1 MVTTVLLLWTPAF
14 AGVTNFMRCA
24 WLRESVSMPAETTR
38 DGVSAA
44 QAGAPPTIAPER
56 RVLIFIAAL
65 ASVFITQI
73 ESTIV
78 ATAMPTIVGEIGG
91 FELLSWVFTIYLLT
105 QAVTTPIYG
114 RLSDLYGR
122 KPILLFGIVLFI
134 AASMLCGL
142 AWNMPSLIVFRAI
155 QGLGAGA
162 ISPVGRTLIGDIYHG
177 ADRARMQGYVS
188 GVFIGAAL
196 LGPVVGAFLVAHTTW
211 QMVFWFNV
219 PLGLIAG
226 AILIFAFKEQSQRR
240 AGRIDV
246 SGALLLAAGS
256 FVLLYAL
263 AQAAMLPVVWFAL
276 LLALALILLVGFG
289 LYERSVSEPIWP
301 MSLWRNRMSTSGNLV
316 SFTLGATIMGVTAYL
331 PVYIQGVMGQSAMT
345 AGLAIMSMSA
355 TSPIGAV
362 AAGQIMLRSSY
373 RVTASI
379 GGVFF
384 IIGTVMMTLLAAGQR
399 AGLGDGKRLA
409 DRSRPRPQQ
418 QHLYGRDPG
427 RVELE
432 HARHRDRHLHLL
444 AHFRPGARRR
454 GFRRHPQSWLSRYLQ
469 GEGDL
474 LTRILTPEQ
483 RATLPQETLAPLMQE
498 FSHSL
503 HIVFVILVVLA
514 VATLA
519 IGYMLPRGR
528 SIRR

>member
-1 MVTTVLLLWTPAF
+1 M
-14 AGVTNFMRCA
+14 
-24 WLRESVSMPAETTR
+24 SAETMR
-38 DGVSAA
+38 DEAA
-44 QAGAPPTIAPER
+44 AGPAIAPER

-91 FELLSWVFTIYLLT
+91 FDLLSWVFTIYLLT

-122 KPILLFGIVLFI
+122 KPILLFGIGLFI
-134 AASMLCGL
+134 VASMLCGL
-142 AWNMPSLIVFRAI
+142 AWNMPSLIFFRAI

-188 GVFIGAAL
+188 GVFIGSAV
-196 LGPVVGAFLVAHTTW
+196 LGPIVGAFIVAHTIW

-226 AILIFAFKEQSQRR
+226 GILMLVFKERFERR
-240 AGRIDV
+240 PGRLDV
-246 SGALLLAAGS
+246 VGALLLAAGS

-263 AQAAMLPVVWFAL
+263 AQSAVLPVVGFAAL
-276 LLALALILLVGFG
+276 MALAVILIVAFG

-301 MSLWRNRMSTSGNLV
+301 MSLWRDRMSTSGNLV
-316 SFTLGATIMGVTAYL
+316 SFSLGVTIMGVTAYL

-345 AGLAIMSMSA
+345 AGLIITAMSA

-362 AAGQIMLRSSY
+362 VAGRIMLRSSY

-379 GGVFF
+379 GGIFY
-384 IIGTVMMTLLAAGQR
+384 IIGTVMMVMLAATSGPIWIM
-399 AGLGDGKRLA
+399 AGASMIGLGLGLNNNTYMVAIQAESSWSTRGIA
-409 DRSRPRPQQ
+409 TGAFIFSRIFGQA
-418 QHLYGRDPG
+418 L
-427 RVELE
+427 
-432 HARHRDRHLHLL
+432 
-444 AHFRPGARRR
+444 GAAAF
-454 GFRRHPQSWLSRYLQ
+454 GGILNAGLSRYLQ

-474 LTRILTPEQ
+474 LSRILTPEQ
-483 RATLPQETLAPLMQE
+483 RASLPPETLAPLLQE
-498 FSHSL
+498 FSHAL
-503 HIVFVILVVLA
+503 HIIFIIVTVFA
-514 VATLA
+514 VASLA
-519 IGYMLPRGR
+519 IGYMLPKGR

>member
-1 MVTTVLLLWTPAF
+1 M
-14 AGVTNFMRCA
+14 
-24 WLRESVSMPAETTR
+24 SAETMR
-38 DGVSAA
+38 DEAA
-44 QAGAPPTIAPER
+44 AGPAIAPER

-91 FELLSWVFTIYLLT
+91 FDLLSWVFTIYLLT

-122 KPILLFGIVLFI
+122 KPILLFGIGLFI
-134 AASMLCGL
+134 VASMLCGL
-142 AWNMPSLIVFRAI
+142 AWNMPSLIFFRAI

-188 GVFIGAAL
+188 GVFIGSAV
-196 LGPVVGAFLVAHTTW
+196 LGPIVGAFIVAHTIW

-226 AILIFAFKEQSQRR
+226 GILMLVFKERFERR
-240 AGRIDV
+240 PGRLDV
-246 SGALLLAAGS
+246 AGALLLAAGS

-263 AQAAMLPVVWFAL
+263 AQSAVLPVVGFAAL
-276 LLALALILLVGFG
+276 MALAVILIVAFG

-301 MSLWRNRMSTSGNLV
+301 MSLWRDRMSTSGNLV
-316 SFTLGATIMGVTAYL
+316 SFSLGVTIMGVTAYL

-345 AGLAIMSMSA
+345 AGLIITAMSA

-362 AAGQIMLRSSY
+362 VAGRIMLRSSY

-379 GGVFF
+379 GGIFY
-384 IIGTVMMTLLAAGQR
+384 IIGTVMMVMLAATSGPIWIM
-399 AGLGDGKRLA
+399 AGASMIGLGLGLNNNTYMVAIQAESSWSTRGIA
-409 DRSRPRPQQ
+409 TGAFIFSRIFGQA
-418 QHLYGRDPG
+418 L
-427 RVELE
+427 
-432 HARHRDRHLHLL
+432 
-444 AHFRPGARRR
+444 GAAAF
-454 GFRRHPQSWLSRYLQ
+454 GGILNAGLSRYLQ

-474 LTRILTPEQ
+474 LSRILTPEQ
-483 RATLPQETLAPLMQE
+483 RASLPPETLAPLLQE
-498 FSHSL
+498 FSHAL
-503 HIVFVILVVLA
+503 HIIFIIVTVFA
-514 VATLA
+514 VASLA
-519 IGYMLPRGR
+519 IGYMLPKGR

>member
-1 MVTTVLLLWTPAF
+1 
-14 AGVTNFMRCA
+14 
-24 WLRESVSMPAETTR
+24 MPAETTQ
-38 DGVSAA
+38 DGISAA
-44 QAGAPPTIAPER
+44 QAAAPAIAPEK

-65 ASVFITQI
+65 ASAFITQI

-91 FELLSWVFTIYLLT
+91 FDLLSWVFTIYLLT

-122 KPILLFGIVLFI
+122 KPILLLGIGIFI
-134 AASMLCGL
+134 VASVLCGF
-142 AWNMPSLIVFRAI
+142 AWNMPSLIAFRAI

-177 ADRARMQGYVS
+177 AERARMQGWVS

-196 LGPVVGAFLVAHTTW
+196 IGPVAGAFLVAHTIW
-211 QMVFWFNV
+211 QMVFWINV

-226 AILIFAFKEQSQRR
+226 TILITVFKERFERR
-240 AGRIDV
+240 PGRIDV
-246 SGALLLAAGS
+246 VGALLLTAGS
-256 FVLLYAL
+256 FVLLYGL
-263 AQAAMLPVVWFAL
+263 AQAAVLPLPWFVALTALGL
-276 LLALALILLVGFG
+276 LLLVAFGF
-289 LYERSVSEPIWP
+289 YERSVTDPIWP
-301 MSLWRNRMSTSGNLV
+301 MNLWRDRMSTSGNLV

-331 PVYIQGVMGQSAMT
+331 PVYIQGVMGQSAMV
-345 AGLAIMSMSA
+345 AGLTIMSMSA

-362 AAGQIMLRSSY
+362 VAGQIMLRSSY

-379 GGVFF
+379 GGIFY
-384 IIGTVMMTLLAAGQR
+384 IAGTVMMAMLGATSGPSWVVVSGTLIGI
-399 AGLGDGKRLA
+399 GLGLNNNTYMVAIQAESSWSTRGIATGAFIFSRIFGQALGAAAFGGILNLGLA
-409 DRSRPRPQQ
+409 
-418 QHLYGRDPG
+418 
-427 RVELE
+427 
-432 HARHRDRHLHLL
+432 
-444 AHFRPGARRR
+444 
-454 GFRRHPQSWLSRYLQ
+454 RYLQ

-483 RATLPQETLAPLMQE
+483 RATLPADTLAPLMQE

-503 HIVFVILVVLA
+503 HIVFMILAALA

-519 IGYMLPRGR
+519 IGYMLPKGR

>member
-1 MVTTVLLLWTPAF
+1 MSAEAMRDEATAGPA
-14 AGVTNFMRCA
+14 
-24 WLRESVSMPAETTR
+24 
-38 DGVSAA
+38 
-44 QAGAPPTIAPER
+44 IAPER

-91 FELLSWVFTIYLLT
+91 FDLLSWVFTIYLLT

-122 KPILLFGIVLFI
+122 KPILLFGIGLFI
-134 AASMLCGL
+134 VASMLCGL
-142 AWNMPSLIVFRAI
+142 AWNMPSLIFFRAI

-188 GVFIGAAL
+188 GVFIGSAV
-196 LGPVVGAFLVAHTTW
+196 LGPIVGAFIVAHTIW

-226 AILIFAFKEQSQRR
+226 GILMLVFKERFERR
-240 AGRIDV
+240 PGRLDV
-246 SGALLLAAGS
+246 AGALLLAAGS

-263 AQAAMLPVVWFAL
+263 AQSAVLPVAWFAAL
-276 LLALALILLVGFG
+276 MALAVILIVAFG

-301 MSLWRNRMSTSGNLV
+301 MSLWRDRMSTSGNLV
-316 SFTLGATIMGVTAYL
+316 SFSLGVTIMGVTAYL

-345 AGLAIMSMSA
+345 AGLIITAMSA

-362 AAGQIMLRSSY
+362 VAGRIMLRSSY

-379 GGVFF
+379 GGIFY
-384 IIGTVMMTLLAAGQR
+384 IIGTVMMVMLAVTSGPIWIMAG
-399 AGLGDGKRLA
+399 ASMIGLGLGLNNNTYMVAIQAESSWSTRGIA
-409 DRSRPRPQQ
+409 TGAFIFSRIFGQA
-418 QHLYGRDPG
+418 L
-427 RVELE
+427 
-432 HARHRDRHLHLL
+432 
-444 AHFRPGARRR
+444 GAAAF
-454 GFRRHPQSWLSRYLQ
+454 GGILNAGLSRYLQ

-474 LTRILTPEQ
+474 LSRILTPEQ
-483 RATLPQETLAPLMQE
+483 RASLPPETLAPLLQE
-498 FSHSL
+498 FSHAL
-503 HIVFVILVVLA
+503 HIIFIIVTVFA
-514 VATLA
+514 VASLA
-519 IGYMLPRGR
+519 IGYMLPKGR

>member
-1 MVTTVLLLWTPAF
+1 
-14 AGVTNFMRCA
+14 
-24 WLRESVSMPAETTR
+24 MPAETTR
-38 DGVSAA
+38 EGISAA
-44 QAGAPPTIAPER
+44 PAAAAPAIAPER

-196 LGPVVGAFLVAHTTW
+196 LGPVVGAFLVAHSTW

-240 AGRIDV
+240 PGRIDV

-263 AQAAMLPVVWFAL
+263 AQAAVLPVLWFAL
-276 LLALALILLVGFG
+276 LLALALILLVAFGF
-289 LYERSVSEPIWP
+289 YERSVSEPIWP

-384 IIGTVMMTLLAAGQR
+384 IIGTVMMTLLGAGS
-399 AGLGDGKRLA
+399 GLGWVMTSALLIGLGLGLNNNTYMVAIQAESDWSTRGIA
-409 DRSRPRPQQ
+409 TGTFIFSRIFGQA
-418 QHLYGRDPG
+418 L
-427 RVELE
+427 
-432 HARHRDRHLHLL
+432 
-444 AHFRPGARRR
+444 GAAAF
-454 GFRRHPQSWLSRYLQ
+454 GGILNLGLSRYLQ

-483 RATLPQETLAPLMQE
+483 RAGLPQEALAPLMQE

-503 HIVFVILVVLA
+503 HIVFMILVVLA
-514 VATLA
+514 VASLA
-519 IGYMLPRGR
+519 IGYMLPKGR

>member
-1 MVTTVLLLWTPAF
+1 M
-14 AGVTNFMRCA
+14 
-24 WLRESVSMPAETTR
+24 SAETMR
-38 DGVSAA
+38 DEAA
-44 QAGAPPTIAPER
+44 AGPAIAPER

-91 FELLSWVFTIYLLT
+91 FDLLSWVFTIYLLT

-122 KPILLFGIVLFI
+122 KPILLFGIGLFI
-134 AASMLCGL
+134 VASMLCGL
-142 AWNMPSLIVFRAI
+142 AWNMPSLIFFRAI

-188 GVFIGAAL
+188 GVFIGSAV
-196 LGPVVGAFLVAHTTW
+196 LGPIVGAFIVAHTIW

-226 AILIFAFKEQSQRR
+226 GILMLVFKERFERR
-240 AGRIDV
+240 PGRLDV
-246 SGALLLAAGS
+246 AGALLLAAGS

-263 AQAAMLPVVWFAL
+263 AQSAVLPVAWFAAL
-276 LLALALILLVGFG
+276 MALAVILIVAFG

-301 MSLWRNRMSTSGNLV
+301 MSLWRDRMSTSGNLV
-316 SFTLGATIMGVTAYL
+316 SFSLGVTIMGVTAYL

-345 AGLAIMSMSA
+345 AGLIITAMSA

-362 AAGQIMLRSSY
+362 VAGRIMLRSSY

-379 GGVFF
+379 GGIFY
-384 IIGTVMMTLLAAGQR
+384 IIGTVMMVMLAATSGPIWIM
-399 AGLGDGKRLA
+399 AGASMIGLGLGLNNNTYMVAIQAESSWSTRGIA
-409 DRSRPRPQQ
+409 TGAFIFSRIFGQA
-418 QHLYGRDPG
+418 L
-427 RVELE
+427 
-432 HARHRDRHLHLL
+432 
-444 AHFRPGARRR
+444 GAAAF
-454 GFRRHPQSWLSRYLQ
+454 GGILNAGLSRYLQ

-474 LTRILTPEQ
+474 LSRILTPEQ
-483 RATLPQETLAPLMQE
+483 RASLPPETLAPLLQE
-498 FSHSL
+498 FSHAL
-503 HIVFVILVVLA
+503 HIIFIIVTVFA
-514 VATLA
+514 VASLA
-519 IGYMLPRGR
+519 IGYMLPKGR

>member
-1 MVTTVLLLWTPAF
+1 
-14 AGVTNFMRCA
+14 
-24 WLRESVSMPAETTR
+24 MPAETTQ
-38 DGVSAA
+38 DSVAA
-44 QAGAPPTIAPER
+44 TQAGAPAIAPEK

-65 ASVFITQI
+65 ASAFITQI

-91 FELLSWVFTIYLLT
+91 FGLLSWVFTIYLLT

-122 KPILLFGIVLFI
+122 KPILLFGIAVFI
-134 AASMLCGL
+134 VSSIL
-142 AWNMPSLIVFRAI
+142 AGFAWSMPSLIAFRAI

-162 ISPVGRTLIGDIYHG
+162 ISPVSRTLIGDIYHG
-177 ADRARMQGYVS
+177 AARARMQGYVS
-188 GVFIGAAL
+188 AVFIGAAL
-196 LGPVVGAFLVAHTTW
+196 LGPVVGAFLVAHTIW
-211 QMVFWFNV
+211 QMVFWINV

-226 AILIFAFKEQSQRR
+226 AILVFAFKEQFARR
-240 AGRIDV
+240 SARIDV
-246 SGALLLAAGS
+246 GGALLLAAGS

-263 AQAAMLPVVWFAL
+263 AQAAVLPLPWFVVLTAL
-276 LLALALILLVGFG
+276 GLLLLVGFG
-289 LYERSVSEPIWP
+289 VYESSVTDPIWP
-301 MSLWRNRMSTSGNLV
+301 MSLWRDRMSTSGNLV

-331 PVYIQGVMGQSAMT
+331 PVYIQGVMGESAMT
-345 AGLAIMSMSA
+345 AGLAIMAMSA

-373 RVTASI
+373 RVTASV

-384 IIGTVMMTLLAAGQR
+384 IIGTVMMIMLGAASGPSWILASAVMI
-399 AGLGDGKRLA
+399 GLGLGFSNNTYMVAIQAECSWSTRGIA
-409 DRSRPRPQQ
+409 TGAFIFSRIFGQA
-418 QHLYGRDPG
+418 L
-427 RVELE
+427 
-432 HARHRDRHLHLL
+432 
-444 AHFRPGARRR
+444 GAAAF
-454 GFRRHPQSWLSRYLQ
+454 GGILNLGLSHYLQ

-483 RATLPQETLAPLMQE
+483 RASLPAETLAPLMQE
-498 FSHSL
+498 FSHAL
-503 HIVFVILVVLA
+503 HIVFVILTVLA

-519 IGYMLPRGR
+519 IGYMLPKGR

>member
-1 MVTTVLLLWTPAF
+1 
-14 AGVTNFMRCA
+14 
-24 WLRESVSMPAETTR
+24 MPAETTR
-38 DGVSAA
+38 DSRSAA
-44 QAGAPPTIAPER
+44 RANAAPAIAPER

-65 ASVFITQI
+65 ASAFITQI

-91 FELLSWVFTIYLLT
+91 FALLSWVFTVYLLT

-114 RLSDLYGR
+114 RLADLYGR
-122 KPILLFGIVLFI
+122 KPVLLFGIALFI
-134 AASMLCGL
+134 TASILCGF
-142 AWNMPSLIVFRAI
+142 AWNMPSLIAFRAV

-162 ISPVGRTLIGDIYHG
+162 LSPVSRTLIGDIYHG

-188 GVFIGAAL
+188 AVFIGAAL
-196 LGPVVGAFLVAHTTW
+196 LGPVTGAFLVAHTIW
-211 QMVFWFNV
+211 QMVFWINI

-226 AILIFAFKEQSQRR
+226 AILLLVFQERFERR

-246 SGALLLAAGS
+246 RGALLLAMGS

-263 AQAAMLPVVWFAL
+263 AQSAVLPALWFAL
-276 LLALALILLVGFG
+276 LLALAVILLAGFG

-301 MSLWRNRMSTSGNLV
+301 MNLWRDRVSTSGNLV
-316 SFTLGATIMGVTAYL
+316 SFTIGATIMGVTAYL

-355 TSPIGAV
+355 TSPLGAV

-373 RVTASI
+373 RLTASI

-384 IIGTVMMTLLAAGQR
+384 IIGTVMMTLLGTASGPVWVLASGLMI
-399 AGLGDGKRLA
+399 GLGLGFSNNTYMVAIQAESGWSTRGIA
-409 DRSRPRPQQ
+409 T
-418 QHLYGRDPG
+418 GAFIF
-427 RVELE
+427 
-432 HARHRDRHLHLL
+432 ARIFGQ
-444 AHFRPGARRR
+444 AIGAAAF
-454 GFRRHPQSWLSRYLQ
+454 GGILNLGLSHYLQ

-474 LTRILTPEQ
+474 LSRILTPEQ
-483 RATLPQETLAPLMQE
+483 RASLAPETLAPLMQE

-503 HIVFVILVVLA
+503 HIVFLILVTLA
-514 VATLA
+514 VASLA
-519 IGYMLPRGR
+519 IGYRLPKGRG
-528 SIRR
+528 IRR

>member
-1 MVTTVLLLWTPAF
+1 
-14 AGVTNFMRCA
+14 
-24 WLRESVSMPAETTR
+24 MPAETTR
-38 DGVSAA
+38 EGISAA
-44 QAGAPPTIAPER
+44 RAAAPAIAPER

-65 ASVFITQI
+65 ASAFITQI

-122 KPILLFGIVLFI
+122 KPILLFGIAVFIVASVLSGF
-134 AASMLCGL
+134 
-142 AWNMPSLIVFRAI
+142 AWSMPSLIAFRAI

-162 ISPVGRTLIGDIYHG
+162 ISPVSRTLIGDIYHG

-188 GVFIGAAL
+188 AVFISAAL
-196 LGPVVGAFLVAHTTW
+196 LGPVVGAFLVAHTIW
-211 QMVFWFNV
+211 QMVFWINV

-226 AILIFAFKEQSQRR
+226 AILILAFKERFERR
-240 AGRIDV
+240 SARIDIG
-246 SGALLLAAGS
+246 GALLLAAGS

-263 AQAAMLPVVWFAL
+263 AQAALLPVAWFVALTALGL
-276 LLALALILLVGFG
+276 LLLVAFGF
-289 LYERSVSEPIWP
+289 YERSVTDPIWP
-301 MSLWRNRMSTSGNLV
+301 MNLWRDRMSTSGNLV
-316 SFTLGATIMGVTAYL
+316 SFTIGATIMGVTAYL

-355 TSPIGAV
+355 TSPVGAV

-384 IIGTVMMTLLAAGQR
+384 IVGTVMMTSLDTASGPYWIMAS
-399 AGLGDGKRLA
+399 AVMIGLGLGFSNNTYMVAIQAECSWSTRGIA
-409 DRSRPRPQQ
+409 TGAFIFSRIFGQA
-418 QHLYGRDPG
+418 L
-427 RVELE
+427 
-432 HARHRDRHLHLL
+432 
-444 AHFRPGARRR
+444 GAAAF
-454 GFRRHPQSWLSRYLQ
+454 GGILNLGLSRYLQ
-469 GEGDL
+469 GDGDL

-483 RATLPQETLAPLMQE
+483 RATLPPETLAPLMQE

-503 HIVFVILVVLA
+503 HIVFMILVVLA
-514 VATLA
+514 VASLA
-519 IGYMLPRGR
+519 IGYMLPKGR

>member
-1 MVTTVLLLWTPAF
+1 M
-14 AGVTNFMRCA
+14 
-24 WLRESVSMPAETTR
+24 SAETMR
-38 DGVSAA
+38 DEAA
-44 QAGAPPTIAPER
+44 AGPAIAPER

-91 FELLSWVFTIYLLT
+91 FDLLSWVFTIYLLT

-122 KPILLFGIVLFI
+122 KPILLFGIGLFI
-134 AASMLCGL
+134 VASMLCGL
-142 AWNMPSLIVFRAI
+142 AWNMPSLIFFRAI

-188 GVFIGAAL
+188 GVFIGSAV
-196 LGPVVGAFLVAHTTW
+196 LGPIVGAFIVAHTIW

-226 AILIFAFKEQSQRR
+226 GILMLVFKERFERR
-240 AGRIDV
+240 PGRLDV
-246 SGALLLAAGS
+246 AGALLLAAGS

-263 AQAAMLPVVWFAL
+263 AQSAVLPVVWFAAL
-276 LLALALILLVGFG
+276 MALAVILIVAFG

-301 MSLWRNRMSTSGNLV
+301 MSLWRDRMSTSGNLV
-316 SFTLGATIMGVTAYL
+316 SFSLGVTIMGVTAYL

-345 AGLAIMSMSA
+345 AGLIITAMSA

-362 AAGQIMLRSSY
+362 VAGRIMLRSSY

-379 GGVFF
+379 GGIFY
-384 IIGTVMMTLLAAGQR
+384 IIGTVMMVMLAATSGPIWIM
-399 AGLGDGKRLA
+399 AGASMIGLGLGLNNNTYMVAIQAESSWSTRGIA
-409 DRSRPRPQQ
+409 TGAFIFSRIFGQA
-418 QHLYGRDPG
+418 L
-427 RVELE
+427 
-432 HARHRDRHLHLL
+432 
-444 AHFRPGARRR
+444 GAAAF
-454 GFRRHPQSWLSRYLQ
+454 GGILNAGLSRYLQ

-474 LTRILTPEQ
+474 LSRILTPEQ
-483 RATLPQETLAPLMQE
+483 RASLPPETLAPLLQE
-498 FSHSL
+498 FSHAL
-503 HIVFVILVVLA
+503 HIIFIIVTVFA
-514 VATLA
+514 VASLA
-519 IGYMLPRGR
+519 IGYMLPKGR

>member
-1 MVTTVLLLWTPAF
+1 M
-14 AGVTNFMRCA
+14 
-24 WLRESVSMPAETTR
+24 SAETMR
-38 DGVSAA
+38 DEAA
-44 QAGAPPTIAPER
+44 AGPAIAPER

-91 FELLSWVFTIYLLT
+91 FDLLSWVFTIYLLT

-122 KPILLFGIVLFI
+122 KPILLFGIGLFI
-134 AASMLCGL
+134 VASMLCGL
-142 AWNMPSLIVFRAI
+142 AWNMPSLIFFRAI

-188 GVFIGAAL
+188 GVFIGSAV
-196 LGPVVGAFLVAHTTW
+196 LGPIVGAFIVAHTIW

-226 AILIFAFKEQSQRR
+226 GILMLVFKERFERR
-240 AGRIDV
+240 PGRLDV
-246 SGALLLAAGS
+246 VGALLLAAGS

-263 AQAAMLPVVWFAL
+263 AQSAVLPVVWFAAL
-276 LLALALILLVGFG
+276 MALAVILIVAFG

-301 MSLWRNRMSTSGNLV
+301 MSLWRDRMSTSGNLV
-316 SFTLGATIMGVTAYL
+316 SFSLGVTIMGVTAYL

-345 AGLAIMSMSA
+345 AGLIITAMSA

-362 AAGQIMLRSSY
+362 VAGRIMLRSSY

-379 GGVFF
+379 GGIFY
-384 IIGTVMMTLLAAGQR
+384 IIGTVMMVMLAATSGPIWIM
-399 AGLGDGKRLA
+399 AGASMIGLGLGLNNNTYMVAIQAESSWSTRGIA
-409 DRSRPRPQQ
+409 TGAFIFSRIFGQA
-418 QHLYGRDPG
+418 L
-427 RVELE
+427 
-432 HARHRDRHLHLL
+432 
-444 AHFRPGARRR
+444 GAAAF
-454 GFRRHPQSWLSRYLQ
+454 GGILNAGLSRYLQ

-474 LTRILTPEQ
+474 LSRILTPEQ
-483 RATLPQETLAPLMQE
+483 RASLPPETLAPLLQE
-498 FSHSL
+498 FSHAL
-503 HIVFVILVVLA
+503 HIIFIIVTVFA
-514 VATLA
+514 VASLA
-519 IGYMLPRGR
+519 IGYMLPKGR

>member
-1 MVTTVLLLWTPAF
+1 M
-14 AGVTNFMRCA
+14 
-24 WLRESVSMPAETTR
+24 SAETMR
-38 DGVSAA
+38 DEAA
-44 QAGAPPTIAPER
+44 AGPAIAPER

-91 FELLSWVFTIYLLT
+91 FDLLSWVFTIYLLT

-122 KPILLFGIVLFI
+122 KPILLFGIGLFI
-134 AASMLCGL
+134 VASMLCGL
-142 AWNMPSLIVFRAI
+142 AWNMPSLIFFRAI

-188 GVFIGAAL
+188 GVFIGSAV
-196 LGPVVGAFLVAHTTW
+196 LGPIVGAFIVAHTIW

-226 AILIFAFKEQSQRR
+226 GILMLVFKERFERR
-240 AGRIDV
+240 PGRLDV
-246 SGALLLAAGS
+246 AGALLLAAGS

-263 AQAAMLPVVWFAL
+263 AQSAVLPVVWFAAL
-276 LLALALILLVGFG
+276 MALAVILIVAFG

-301 MSLWRNRMSTSGNLV
+301 MSLWRDRMSTSGNLV
-316 SFTLGATIMGVTAYL
+316 SFSLGVTIMGVTAYL

-345 AGLAIMSMSA
+345 AGLIITAMSA

-362 AAGQIMLRSSY
+362 VAGRIMLRSSY

-379 GGVFF
+379 GGIFY
-384 IIGTVMMTLLAAGQR
+384 IIGTVMMVMLAATSGPIWIM
-399 AGLGDGKRLA
+399 AGASMIGPGLGLNNNTYMVAIQAESSWSTRGIA
-409 DRSRPRPQQ
+409 TGAFIFSRIFGQA
-418 QHLYGRDPG
+418 L
-427 RVELE
+427 
-432 HARHRDRHLHLL
+432 
-444 AHFRPGARRR
+444 GAAAF
-454 GFRRHPQSWLSRYLQ
+454 GGILNAGLSRYLQ

-474 LTRILTPEQ
+474 LSRILTPEQ
-483 RATLPQETLAPLMQE
+483 RASLPPETLAPLLQE
-498 FSHSL
+498 FSHAL
-503 HIVFVILVVLA
+503 HIIFIIVTVFA
-514 VATLA
+514 VASLA
-519 IGYMLPRGR
+519 IGYMLPKGR

>member
-1 MVTTVLLLWTPAF
+1 M
-14 AGVTNFMRCA
+14 
-24 WLRESVSMPAETTR
+24 SAETMR
-38 DGVSAA
+38 DEAA
-44 QAGAPPTIAPER
+44 AGPAIAPER

-91 FELLSWVFTIYLLT
+91 FDLLSWVFTIYLLT

-122 KPILLFGIVLFI
+122 KPILLFGIGLFI
-134 AASMLCGL
+134 VASMLCGL
-142 AWNMPSLIVFRAI
+142 AWNMPSLIFFRAI

-188 GVFIGAAL
+188 GVFIGSAV
-196 LGPVVGAFLVAHTTW
+196 LGPIVGAFIVAHTIW

-226 AILIFAFKEQSQRR
+226 GILMLVFKERFERR
-240 AGRIDV
+240 PGRLDV
-246 SGALLLAAGS
+246 AGALLLAAGS

-263 AQAAMLPVVWFAL
+263 AQSAVLPVVWFAAL
-276 LLALALILLVGFG
+276 MALAVILIVAFG

-301 MSLWRNRMSTSGNLV
+301 MSLWRDRMSTSGNLV
-316 SFTLGATIMGVTAYL
+316 SFSLGVTIMGVTAYL

-345 AGLAIMSMSA
+345 AGLIITAMSA

-362 AAGQIMLRSSY
+362 VAGRIMLRSSY

-379 GGVFF
+379 GGIFY
-384 IIGTVMMTLLAAGQR
+384 IIGTVMMVMLAATSGPIWIM
-399 AGLGDGKRLA
+399 AGASMIGLGLGLNNNTYMVAIQAESSWSTRGIA
-409 DRSRPRPQQ
+409 TGAFIFSRIFGQA
-418 QHLYGRDPG
+418 L
-427 RVELE
+427 
-432 HARHRDRHLHLL
+432 
-444 AHFRPGARRR
+444 GAAAF
-454 GFRRHPQSWLSRYLQ
+454 GGILNAGLSRYLQ

-474 LTRILTPEQ
+474 LSRILTPEQ
-483 RATLPQETLAPLMQE
+483 RASLPPETLAPLLQE
-498 FSHSL
+498 FSHAPAHHLYHRYGVRRREPGDRL
-503 HIVFVILVVLA
+503 HAAERPEHPAL
-514 VATLA
+514 
-519 IGYMLPRGR
+519 IGV
-528 SIRR
+528 

>member
-1 MVTTVLLLWTPAF
+1 MSAEAMRDEATAGPA
-14 AGVTNFMRCA
+14 
-24 WLRESVSMPAETTR
+24 
-38 DGVSAA
+38 
-44 QAGAPPTIAPER
+44 IAPER

-91 FELLSWVFTIYLLT
+91 FDLLSWVFTIYLLT

-122 KPILLFGIVLFI
+122 KPILLFGIGLFI
-134 AASMLCGL
+134 VASMLCGL
-142 AWNMPSLIVFRAI
+142 AWNMPSLIFFRAI
-155 QGLGAGA
+155 QGFGAGA

-188 GVFIGAAL
+188 GVFIGSAV
-196 LGPVVGAFLVAHTTW
+196 LGPIVGAFIVAHTIW

-226 AILIFAFKEQSQRR
+226 GILMLVFKERFERR
-240 AGRIDV
+240 PGRLDV
-246 SGALLLAAGS
+246 AGALLLAAGS

-263 AQAAMLPVVWFAL
+263 AQSAVLPVVWFAAL
-276 LLALALILLVGFG
+276 MALAVILIVAFG

-301 MSLWRNRMSTSGNLV
+301 MSLWRDRMSTSGNLV
-316 SFTLGATIMGVTAYL
+316 SFSLGVTIMGVTAYL

-345 AGLAIMSMSA
+345 AGLIITAMSA

-362 AAGQIMLRSSY
+362 VAGRIMLRSSY

-379 GGVFF
+379 GGIFY
-384 IIGTVMMTLLAAGQR
+384 IIGTVMMVMLAVTSGPIWIMAG
-399 AGLGDGKRLA
+399 ASMIGLGLGLNNNTYMVAIQAESSWNTRGIA
-409 DRSRPRPQQ
+409 TGAFIFSRIFGQA
-418 QHLYGRDPG
+418 L
-427 RVELE
+427 
-432 HARHRDRHLHLL
+432 
-444 AHFRPGARRR
+444 GAAAF
-454 GFRRHPQSWLSRYLQ
+454 GGILNAGLSRYLQ

-474 LTRILTPEQ
+474 LSRILTPEQ
-483 RATLPQETLAPLMQE
+483 RASLPPETLAPLLQE
-498 FSHSL
+498 FSHAL
-503 HIVFVILVVLA
+503 HIIFIIVTVFA
-514 VATLA
+514 VASLA
-519 IGYMLPRGR
+519 IGYMLPKGR

>member
-1 MVTTVLLLWTPAF
+1 
-14 AGVTNFMRCA
+14 
-24 WLRESVSMPAETTR
+24 MPAETTR
-38 DGVSAA
+38 EGISAA
-44 QAGAPPTIAPER
+44 RAAAPAIAPER

-65 ASVFITQI
+65 ASAFITQI

-122 KPILLFGIVLFI
+122 KPILLFGIAVFIVASVLSGF
-134 AASMLCGL
+134 
-142 AWNMPSLIVFRAI
+142 AWSMPSLIAFRAI

-162 ISPVGRTLIGDIYHG
+162 ISPVSRTLIGDIYHG

-188 GVFIGAAL
+188 AVFISAAL
-196 LGPVVGAFLVAHTTW
+196 LGPVVGAFLVAHTIW
-211 QMVFWFNV
+211 QMVFWINV

-226 AILIFAFKEQSQRR
+226 AILILAFKERFERR
-240 AGRIDV
+240 SARIDIG
-246 SGALLLAAGS
+246 GALLLAAGS

-263 AQAAMLPVVWFAL
+263 AQAALLPVAWFVALTALGLL
-276 LLALALILLVGFG
+276 LLAAFGF
-289 LYERSVSEPIWP
+289 YERSVTDPIWP
-301 MSLWRNRMSTSGNLV
+301 MNLWRDRMSTSGNLV
-316 SFTLGATIMGVTAYL
+316 SFTIGATIMGVTAYL

-355 TSPIGAV
+355 TSPVGAV

-384 IIGTVMMTLLAAGQR
+384 IVGTVMMTSLDTASGPYWIMAS
-399 AGLGDGKRLA
+399 AVMIGLGLGFSNNTYMVAIQAECSWSTRGIA
-409 DRSRPRPQQ
+409 TGAFIFSRIFGQA
-418 QHLYGRDPG
+418 L
-427 RVELE
+427 
-432 HARHRDRHLHLL
+432 
-444 AHFRPGARRR
+444 GAAAF
-454 GFRRHPQSWLSRYLQ
+454 GGILNLGLSRYLQ
-469 GEGDL
+469 GDGDL

-483 RATLPQETLAPLMQE
+483 RATLPPETLAPLMQE

-503 HIVFVILVVLA
+503 HIVFMILVVLA
-514 VATLA
+514 VASLA
-519 IGYMLPRGR
+519 IGYMLPKGR

>member
-1 MVTTVLLLWTPAF
+1 MSAEAMRDEATAGPA
-14 AGVTNFMRCA
+14 
-24 WLRESVSMPAETTR
+24 
-38 DGVSAA
+38 
-44 QAGAPPTIAPER
+44 IAPER

-91 FELLSWVFTIYLLT
+91 FDLLSWVFTIYLLT

-122 KPILLFGIVLFI
+122 KPILLFGIGLFI
-134 AASMLCGL
+134 VASMLCGL
-142 AWNMPSLIVFRAI
+142 AWNMPSLIFFRAI

-188 GVFIGAAL
+188 GVFIGSAV
-196 LGPVVGAFLVAHTTW
+196 LGPIVGAFIVAHTIW

-226 AILIFAFKEQSQRR
+226 GILMLVFKERFERR
-240 AGRIDV
+240 PGRLDV
-246 SGALLLAAGS
+246 VGALLLAAGS

-263 AQAAMLPVVWFAL
+263 AQSAVLPVAWFAAL
-276 LLALALILLVGFG
+276 MALAVILIVAFG

-301 MSLWRNRMSTSGNLV
+301 MSLWRDRMSTSGNLV
-316 SFTLGATIMGVTAYL
+316 SFSLGVTIMGVTAYL

-345 AGLAIMSMSA
+345 AGLIITAMSA

-362 AAGQIMLRSSY
+362 VAGRIMLRSSY

-379 GGVFF
+379 GGIFY
-384 IIGTVMMTLLAAGQR
+384 IIGTVMMVMLAAASGPIWIM
-399 AGLGDGKRLA
+399 AGASMIGLGLGLNNNTYMVAIQAESSWSTRGIA
-409 DRSRPRPQQ
+409 TGAFIFSRIFGQA
-418 QHLYGRDPG
+418 L
-427 RVELE
+427 
-432 HARHRDRHLHLL
+432 
-444 AHFRPGARRR
+444 GAAAF
-454 GFRRHPQSWLSRYLQ
+454 GGILNAGLSRYLQ

-474 LTRILTPEQ
+474 LSRILTPEQ
-483 RATLPQETLAPLMQE
+483 RASLPPETLAPLLQE
-498 FSHSL
+498 FSHAL
-503 HIVFVILVVLA
+503 HIIFIIVTVFA
-514 VATLA
+514 VASLA
-519 IGYMLPRGR
+519 IGYMLPKGR